1 MEAARRGRVSDVAG
15 PREPGSDSGRFSR
28 ITDHNRNPTTMAKT
42 QITDVIVPDIWVPY
56 MIERTATKSRLIQS
70 GIVERDPQFDALA
83 NADGGRTVNMP
94 FWTDL
99 TGADEVLDDS
109 GSLTP
114 GKMASS
120 KDVAAINW
128 RGKAWSHND
137 LAKHLAGDD
146 PAAAVADLVGE
157 YWNRRMQAFLN
168 SALNGVFAAASMATN
183 NLDLHVTTGGGL
195 PTSANILSG
204 ITFLKGKQL
213 LGDSKDKLVAI
224 VMHSAVETQLLAL
237 DLIDYAQDSEG
248 KMTLKTFQ
256 GLEVI
261 CDDNLPVEEIDG
273 KLVFHTFLF
282 GRGAFGLGMGRK
294 NDAIEGGHGTWEV
307 EFSREA
313 LAGDSY
319 FINRRKFI
327 LHPRGIKWADA
338 SVAAN
343 TGPTNAELEDA
354 SNWTRVFEQKNVR
367 IVRIRHNVLPM

>member
-1 MEAARRGRVSDVAG
+1 
-15 PREPGSDSGRFSR
+15 
-28 ITDHNRNPTTMAKT
+28 MAKT
-42 QITDVIVPDIWVPY
+42 QIADVIVPELWVPY

-70 GIVERDPQFDALA
+70 GIIERDPAFDVIA
-83 NADGGRTVNMP
+83 NADGSRTVNMP

-99 TGADEVLDDS
+99 TGADEVLSDS

-120 KDVAAINW
+120 KDVAAVHW

-157 YWNRRMQAFLN
+157 YWNRRMQASLN
-168 SALNGVFAAASMATN
+168 SALTGIFAAATMSGNM
-183 NLDLHVTTGGGL
+183 LDLHITTGGGM
-195 PTSANILSG
+195 PTTANILSSL
-204 ITFLKGKQL
+204 TFLQGKQL

-224 VMHSAVETQLLAL
+224 AMHSAVETQLLAL
-237 DLIDYAQDSEG
+237 DLIDFVPDSEG
-248 KMTLKTFQ
+248 KMTLKVFQ

-261 CDDNLPVEEIDG
+261 IDDNLPVETVDG
-273 KLVFHTFLF
+273 KLVFHSFLF
-282 GRGAFGLGMGRK
+282 GRGSFGMGMGRK
-294 NDAIEGGHGTWEV
+294 TDAIEGGHGTWEV
-307 EFSREA
+307 EYSRDA

-327 LHPRGIKWADA
+327 LHPRGVKWLDA
-338 SVAAN
+338 SVAGN
-343 TGPTNAELEDA
+343 TGPTNAEMEIGT
-354 SNWTRVFEQKNVR
+354 NWQRVFEVKNVR

>member
-1 MEAARRGRVSDVAG
+1 
-15 PREPGSDSGRFSR
+15 
-28 ITDHNRNPTTMAKT
+28 MAKT
-42 QITDVIVPDIWVPY
+42 QIADVIVPELWVPY
-56 MIERTATKSRLIQS
+56 MVERTATKSRLISS
-70 GIVERDPQFDALA
+70 GIIERDPQFDTLA
-83 NADGGRTVNMP
+83 NADGSRTVNMP

-99 TGADEVLDDS
+99 TGSDEVLNDS

-114 GKMASS
+114 AKMASS
-120 KDVAAINW
+120 KDVAAMHW

-168 SALNGVFAAASMATN
+168 SALTGIFAAASMATN
-183 NLDLHVTTGGGL
+183 KLDLHITSGGGQ
-195 PTSANILSG
+195 PTSANILSAL
-204 ITFLKGKQL
+204 TFLQGKQL

-224 VMHSAVETQLLAL
+224 AMHSAVETQLLAL
-237 DLIDYAQDSEG
+237 DLIDFVPDSEG
-248 KMTLKTFQ
+248 KMTLKVFQ

-261 CDDNLPVEEIDG
+261 VDDNLPVEIVDT

-294 NDAIEGGHGTWEV
+294 TDAVEGGHGTWEV
-307 EFSREA
+307 EFSRDA

-327 LHPRGIKWADA
+327 LHPRGVKWTDA
-338 SVAAN
+338 SVAGN
-343 TGPTNAELEDA
+343 TGPTNAEMETGT
-354 SNWTRVFEQKNVR
+354 NWTRVFEQKNVR